1 MNREHQNTECTNKEL
16 LDKDQFKHEI
26 EEICRIYP
34 MRRSALM
41 PALHLA
47 QQQYGY
53 LSVQAMHEVA
63 NILELPP
70 VQVYEVASFYS
81 LYHTR
86 PIGTCHLQLC
96 TNVSCMLANA
106 EMLMGVIKQTLAIE
120 QEQTTHDGRFTLSAV
135 ECLGACDKAP
145 VLQINNE
152 PYIEHLT
159 ELQLRK
165 LLAQLIEQTSPPAE
179 WHQPETDKVI
189 KVRNV

>member
-1 MNREHQNTECTNKEL
+1 MNRE
-16 LDKDQFKHEI
+16 QFKHEV
-26 EEICRIYP
+26 EQMCRIYP

-47 QQQYGY
+47 QQQYGF
-53 LSVQAMHEVA
+53 LSVQIMQEVA
-63 NILELPP
+63 DILELPP

-81 LYHTR
+81 LYHTQ
-86 PIGTCHLQLC
+86 PIGSCHLQLC

-106 EMLMGVIKQTLAIE
+106 EKLLALIKQQLAIE
-120 QEQTTHDGRFTLSAV
+120 ADQTTHDGRFTLSTV

-159 ELQLRK
+159 EHQLRQLLDK
-165 LLAQLIEQTSPPAE
+165 LIQQVSPPAD
-179 WHQPETDKVI
+179 WSQPAADMII